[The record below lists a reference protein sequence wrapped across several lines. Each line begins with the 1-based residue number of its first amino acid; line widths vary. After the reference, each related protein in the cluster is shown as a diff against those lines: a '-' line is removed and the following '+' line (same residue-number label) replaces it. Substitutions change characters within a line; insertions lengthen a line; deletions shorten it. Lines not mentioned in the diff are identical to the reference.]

1 MIGQTLINHNYG
13 GRGRL
18 STLTSGTAMLI
29 VVIILN
35 KFVVQIPV
43 VALGSVIV
51 VVSITTFNWGS
62 IKRIAKVPK
71 TDTTVMI
78 STVAV
83 VLITHNLAYEVILGI
98 ILSALFFA
106 SKISKIKVKK
116 IKTYTKIIYVFLP

>member
-1 MIGQTLINHNYG
+1 
-13 GRGRL
+13 
-18 STLTSGTAMLI
+18 
-29 VVIILN
+29 
-35 KFVVQIPV
+35 
-43 VALGSVIV
+43 
-51 VVSITTFNWGS
+51 
-62 IKRIAKVPK
+62 
-71 TDTTVMI
+71 MI